1 MKKNRHI
8 KNLELE
14 KLRLRVQQLELEK
27 QIRRDWKELKED
39 LSPGN
44 FIAHKLE
51 EATHKKPEGSLLSE
65 VINYGVNYLGNKLS
79 EKAGHGVESVIQK
92 GIDKLTEKLKTSSKR
107 K

>member
-1 MKKNRHI
+1 MKKNKTIR
-8 KNLELE
+8 NLETE
-14 KLRLRVQQLELEK
+14 KLRLRVKQLELEK
-27 QIRRDWKELKED
+27 QIRQDWKELKND

-44 FIAHKLE
+44 FIAHKLK

-92 GIDKLTEKLKTSSKR
+92 GIDKLTEKLKTSAK
-107 K
+107 KK